1 MLETHRVICLG
12 LEMVLGLLRQA
23 KLRRLC
29 QPATNAKGGV
39 RDSDEST
46 LWQAYRP
53 ACDAG
58 LPCHLWIEDGEVTVL
73 ASALPTKLI
82 RILRGLKT
90 DSETR
95 RRFSGVVLSVSM
107 K

>member
-1 MLETHRVICLG
+1 
-12 LEMVLGLLRQA
+12 MVLGLLRQA
-23 KLRRLC
+23 EFRRLC

-58 LPCHLWIEDGEVTVL
+58 LPCHLWIEDGEVT
-73 ASALPTKLI
+73 ALGVGPAYQTHSHILDCGKNG
-82 RILRGLKT
+82 RI
-90 DSETR
+90 
-95 RRFSGVVLSVSM
+95 FSFAVIA
-107 K
+107 